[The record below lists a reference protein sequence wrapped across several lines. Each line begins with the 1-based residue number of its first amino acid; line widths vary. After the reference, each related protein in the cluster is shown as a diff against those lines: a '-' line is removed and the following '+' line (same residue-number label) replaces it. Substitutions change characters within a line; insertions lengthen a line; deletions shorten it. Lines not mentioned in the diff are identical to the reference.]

1 MKLKRLIS
9 LLIIAA
15 LAFTTLAGCQK
26 TPTTTT
32 PDNPSQTPASATEE
46 TAETAPSSLVFRE
59 KNLAIDISDGFYV
72 LNGKIYFSKITE
84 EYDENDELISRTLN
98 ITLTDNEASIELPKW
113 SLNLTAERDEA
124 AKTETLEIMNTFAVD
139 AEGNL
144 WLATQT
150 DMFDDES
157 GGVESLSMLK
167 KLDAEGN
174 EIFAVNL
181 SEQEDFAG
189 RISAG
194 LELDKDGN
202 AYLQTWSNAG
212 YATYVF
218 DGETGEYIFRTN
230 DNRIEYTAVTA
241 GGRIVSLNYVSGSY
255 QIVSLDAA
263 KKGVGD
269 IIDLGFNSMY
279 ELIFN
284 GFGQYDLFAFR
295 ADTIYG
301 ITLAEFSETPV
312 ISFADSNIDTMTGI
326 NLFPITEQ
334 IFLLAKYDWQNPAR
348 NNISK
353 ITYDPDAKDDRVKI
367 TIGTIDSNVARGL
380 EILAAA
386 FNKAC
391 TTARVEVIN
400 YGSGSSLDDRILGT
414 EKLDL
419 ALVQGNGPDLICMTN
434 LDPQKYIRKGVL
446 SDMTDMLN
454 NDTRI
459 NRADLFENVLEA
471 GFTDGRFYQAIPLF
485 NIYTLIGKASLFGD
499 GSDMTVGKINE
510 VLKQYPDADIIYGTS
525 RQYWLRD
532 CITSTFGSYVDWK
545 SGTCSFDT
553 PEFIALLELSKR
565 VPVENNDLQDLVRI
579 NGDEAYHNA
588 IDKFLTTFKNNESL
602 LIDQRASEIRSFREF
617 SELFGEEASFLG
629 YPSPDGAQSTLTT
642 PWSCAINEGSQHK
655 VEAWEYISFLL
666 SNEIVNSVFDGYT
679 WINKTKFEE
688 QAAIEMTPL
697 VEREIGGGFILK
709 TRAMQVSDYTI
720 ITKKSDI
727 DEERF
732 ANYHLTEAEVQKVRD
747 AIGSVNRVDGVDMKA
762 WAIVAEERDA
772 FLSGTR
778 SAEETARIIQNR
790 VGIYMSENS

>member
-26 TPTTTT
+26 TPATTT

-46 TAETAPSSLVFRE
+46 TAETAPPSLVFRE

-139 AEGNL
+139 SEGNL

-167 KLDAEGN
+167 KLDADGN

-241 GGRIVSLNYVSGSY
+241 GGRIVSLNYVSGNY

-263 KKGVGD
+263 KKVSAD

-284 GFGQYDLFAFR
+284 GFGQYDLYALR
-295 ADTIYG
+295 GDTIYG
-301 ITLAEFSETPV
+301 LTLAEFSETPV
-312 ISFADSNIDTMTGI
+312 ISLADSNIDTMTGI

-334 IFLLAKYDWQNPAR
+334 IFLLAKFDWQNTAR
-348 NNISK
+348 NSISK
-353 ITYDPDAKDDRVKI
+353 ITYDPTAKDDRVKI

-400 YGSGSSLDDRILGT
+400 YSSGSSLEDRIHGT
-414 EKLDL
+414 EKLDM
-419 ALVQGNGPDLICMTN
+419 ALVQDTGPDLICTAL

-446 SDMTDMLN
+446 ADMTDMLN

-459 NRADLFENVLEA
+459 NRADLFENALEA
-471 GFTDGRFYQAIPLF
+471 GTFDGGLYNAILYF
-485 NIYTLIGKASLFGD
+485 NVYTLIGKASLFGD
-499 GSDMTVGKINE
+499 GSDFTSTKINE
-510 VLKQYPDADIIYGTS
+510 VLKQYPNAEVAFGL
-525 RQYWLRD
+525 RRNLWLRE
-532 CITSTFGSYVDWK
+532 CVMATFNSYVDWETA
-545 SGTCSFDT
+545 TCNFET
-553 PEFIALLELSKR
+553 PEFIALLELAKR
-565 VPVENNDLQDLVRI
+565 FPVENEDLLDLVNA
-579 NGDEAYHNA
+579 NGNDAYQNGL
-588 IDKFLTTFKNNESL
+588 DKFLTTFKNNETFLMEDTIS
-602 LIDQRASEIRSFREF
+602 DIRNIREYT
-617 SELFGEEASFLG
+617 ELFGEEISLLG
-629 YPSPDGAQSTLTT
+629 YPSPDGA
-642 PWSCAINEGSQHK
+642 INVLSAAWGCGISEGSQHK
-655 VEAWEYISFLL
+655 AEAWEFISYFM
-666 SNEIVNSVFDGYT
+666 SNEDAGNILEGYLG
-679 WINKTKFEE
+679 INKTTFEK

-697 VEREIGGGFILK
+697 VEREIGGGFVLN
-709 TRAMQVSDYTI
+709 TRPMQVSDYVF

-732 ANYHLTEAEVQKVRD
+732 ANFHLTEAEVQRVRD
-747 AIGSVNRVDGVDMKA
+747 AIASATRADGVDMKA
-762 WAIVAEERDA
+762 WSIVYEEAEA